1 VSDKEQQPESSAS
14 PEMSHLREVI
24 TLLKQQVDSTK
35 ANEDQLLRTVKYTG
49 ETNSKIMEVMTSQN
63 KHNKIKLVLFTLPVI
78 FILISFG
85 MKAYNESSKYDSDH
99 GYVAQVKITGAIAA
113 GSKTASADAVIPSLR
128 AAFADENA
136 KGILIRVSSPGGSP
150 TQSHLIYDEIKRLQ
164 EVYPERDVALIGED
178 MLTSGAMWIAS
189 AVKNIAVMETTYVG
203 SIGVI
208 VSTFDF
214 SKVAERFEINR
225 LVITSGKSKSQLDQF
240 LPPKEKD
247 IAKIKGVANQIHEKF
262 IEVVT
267 ESRGDRLNGDPDF
280 LFSGDYWLGQ
290 KAVELGLVDQVTTTS
305 RLLIEQFGTEN
316 VRDYSSRPGFLDGIK
331 LGNLVS
337 ILLGEL
343 PLDAVNQS
351 ISTQYLTPPEA
362 MVIEQNLVAQ

>member
-1 VSDKEQQPESSAS
+1 MTDKEQETHSSNS
-14 PEMSHLREVI
+14 TETSHLREVI

-85 MKAYNESSKYDSDH
+85 MKAYNESSKYDSAE
-99 GYVAQVKITGAIAA
+99 GYVAQVKITGVIEPN
-113 GSKTASADAVIPSLR
+113 SKTASADAVIPSLR

-136 KGILIRVSSPGGSP
+136 KGVLIRVSSPGGSP

-164 EVYPERDVALIGED
+164 EVYPERKVALIGED
-178 MLTSGAMWIAS
+178 SLTSGAYWIAS
-189 AVKNIAVMETTYVG
+189 SVANFSVMETTYVG

-214 SKVAERFEINR
+214 SKIAERLEINR
-225 LVITSGKSKSQLDQF
+225 LVITSGKSKSQLDSF

-247 IAKIKGVANQIHEKF
+247 IAKIRGVANQIHKKF

-267 ESRGDRLNGDPDF
+267 ESRGDRLNGDPDM

-290 KAVELGLVDQVTTTS
+290 KAVELGLVDEVTTTT
-305 RLLIEQFGTEN
+305 RLLIEKFGTEN

-331 LGNLVS
+331 LGSLVS
-337 ILLGEL
+337 ILMGEL
-343 PLDAVNQS
+343 PLGS
-351 ISTQYLTPPEA
+351 ISEPLGTQSFSRPVP
-362 MVIEQNLVAQ
+362 MVYENELVFQ